1 MLYRPCGVD
10 LKSLL
15 TGSPLPIKYN
25 RRFADNL
32 NPLSS
37 EFDDVKKS
45 LKKKWK
51 IRFLRCENMNVYDF
65 IETHYYEN

>member
-1 MLYRPCGVD
+1 MIFLVFKINMLYRPCGVD

-37 EFDDVKKS
+37 EFDDVKK
-45 LKKKWK
+45 
-51 IRFLRCENMNVYDF
+51 V
-65 IETHYYEN
+65 